1 MVAAPSYLYAQP
13 RGIGEQRSPGLFKAK
28 VTRNNDLFVH
38 ANDGDGLSTLMAR
51 VTPPG
56 DSLFAAS
63 LLFFLLPLC
72 ALESTVAERL
82 PLFGAVNAVQP
93 DALAFPAV

>member
-1 MVAAPSYLYAQP
+1 
-13 RGIGEQRSPGLFKAK
+13 
-28 VTRNNDLFVH
+28 
-38 ANDGDGLSTLMAR
+38 MAR

-72 ALESTVAERL
+72 ALESAVAERL
-82 PLFGAVNAVQP
+82 PLLRAVNAVEP
-93 DALAFPAV
+93 DTLALAVVQDREGIAVRAPITPLLMLPCSYHLR